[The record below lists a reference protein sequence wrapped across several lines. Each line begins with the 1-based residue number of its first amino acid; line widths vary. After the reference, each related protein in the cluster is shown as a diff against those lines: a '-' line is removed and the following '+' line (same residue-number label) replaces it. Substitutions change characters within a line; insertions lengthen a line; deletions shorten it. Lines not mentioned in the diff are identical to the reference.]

1 MITFEEAKNI
11 VIKEAYYYHLDK
23 LIPNIDIDN
32 ISSVNDIDDLCETIA
47 LYYTGEYNYILRHKY
62 IIPKKLFDYLISTY

>member
-23 LIPNIDIDN
+23 LVHNINIDN
-32 ISSVNDIDDLCETIA
+32 ISSVNDIDDLVETIA
-47 LYYTGEYNYILRHKY
+47 LFYTGEYNYMLRYKY

>member
-23 LIPNIDIDN
+23 LVPNIN
-32 ISSVNDIDDLCETIA
+32 LN
-47 LYYTGEYNYILRHKY
+47 
-62 IIPKKLFDYLISTY
+62 TYAI